1 MLHKGRDKR
10 NEVRVVLLGQICL
23 PSHRTRMDFEP
34 NPKPYS
40 CIRRHYSKRKF
51 MTGKIDRSLL
61 QGESFEKSSIVLV
74 GGSSNFSQSVYFRA

>member
-1 MLHKGRDKR
+1 
-10 NEVRVVLLGQICL
+10 
-23 PSHRTRMDFEP
+23 
-34 NPKPYS
+34 
-40 CIRRHYSKRKF
+40 